1 MRGIRLRPTVEAL
14 RFRQWLTA
22 WDQVEYASA
31 GNRSQPNP
39 DMFMFS
45 MPATALRAL
54 SEPFRRRRDAGSAE
68 ATGIQRNL
76 DEDRARLIQ
85 DYVKNG
91 FPYSEMSAS
100 RRKRYDLADLRNPGW
115 LPTAIIIN
123 ILPADAE
130 RRGRHIHADDVVT
143 IGGDDKR
150 CSLQLPENFDEK
162 GEWLPDDLPPFEVID
177 GQHRLYAF
185 DSEAGLSDDF
195 ELPVVAFHGL
205 DIAWQAYLFWT
216 INISPKKI
224 SRSHAFDLYPLLR
237 TQDWLEKFDE
247 AVVYREAR
255 AQELTETLF
264 SHPAS
269 VWNGRIN
276 MLGVGREQGRVSQAG
291 WIRSMISTILARQ
304 SRASAGLF
312 GENVGIENMPLPW
325 SRAQQAAF
333 LIEAWSRFLS
343 AVNDSKADWAEDL
356 RGNRLI
362 PEMSPIEDPAFSGPH
377 TLINQEQ
384 GVRGLLTVVND
395 HFFRNADRLK
405 LSSWVLPQSNENSAE
420 IVSSALESLK
430 GTAIEGELRALMEV
444 AATFDW
450 RSSDAPNLNDVTK
463 RQKQA
468 YRGSG
473 GYSVL
478 RSDLYSYLEA
488 QEGEIGNT
496 FSEAARR

>member
-1 MRGIRLRPTVEAL
+1 
-14 RFRQWLTA
+14 
-22 WDQVEYASA
+22 
-31 GNRSQPNP
+31 
-39 DMFMFS
+39 MFMFS

-54 SEPFRRRRDAGSAE
+54 SEPFRRRRDAGAAE

-91 FPYSEMSAS
+91 FPYSEMSS
-100 RRKRYDLADLRNPGW
+100 GRRNRYDLADLRNPGW
-115 LPTAIIIN
+115 LPTAIIVN

-130 RRGRHIHADDVVT
+130 RRGRRIHADDVVT
-143 IGGDDKR
+143 INGDEKR
-150 CSLQLPENFDEK
+150 CALQLPVDFDDE
-162 GEWLPDDLPPFEVID
+162 GGWLPDDLPPFEVID

-185 DSEAGLSDDF
+185 DSASQIPDNF

-291 WIRSMISTILARQ
+291 WIRAMISTILARR
-304 SRASAGLF
+304 SRSGAGLF
-312 GENVGIENMPLPW
+312 GENVGFENMPLPW

-333 LIEAWSRFLS
+333 LIESWSKFLRS
-343 AVNDSKADWAEDL
+343 VNESDAEWAVDL

-362 PEMSPIEDPAFSGPH
+362 PELSPIDDPAFTGPH

-384 GVRGLLTVVND
+384 GVRGLLTIVNEY
-395 HFFRNADRLK
+395 FFRNADRLNLASWL
-405 LSSWVLPQSNENSAE
+405 LSQNNANSAE
-420 IVSSALESLK
+420 IVSRALESLA
-430 GTAIEGELRALMEV
+430 GTAIEGELQALMEV
-444 AATFDW
+444 VATFDW
-450 RSSDAPNLNDVTK
+450 RSSDAPNLDDVTK

-478 RSDLYSYLEA
+478 RSDLYSYLAA

>member
-1 MRGIRLRPTVEAL
+1 
-14 RFRQWLTA
+14 
-22 WDQVEYASA
+22 
-31 GNRSQPNP
+31 
-39 DMFMFS
+39 MFS

-91 FPYSEMSAS
+91 FPYSEMSAG

-115 LPTAIIIN
+115 LPTAIIVN

-162 GEWLPDDLPPFEVID
+162 GGWLPDDLPPFEVID

-185 DSEAGLSDDF
+185 DSETGLSDDF

-420 IVSSALESLK
+420 VVSSALESLK
-430 GTAIEGELRALMEV
+430 GTAIEGELRALMEA

-478 RSDLYSYLEA
+478 RSDLYSYLEV